1 MIFAAV
7 GKIFF
12 LYFLW
17 RWFGRGHGV
26 IGIVV
31 IVVLA
36 LVLFLGARM
45 IRRRRGFY

>member
-1 MIFAAV
+1 VLFAAI
-7 GKIFF
+7 GKILT

-31 IVVLA
+31 IVALA
-36 LVLFLGARM
+36 LLVFFGARL